1 VTGVQTCALPIC
13 SYFSG
18 LSPADMLGQTITYN
32 DTLYKTVTG
41 IVKDLD
47 YPTEF
52 TAQEFLVKSNED
64 YPLVAWTN
72 TNGSDKLYLQIAKQ
86 SDTAR
91 VMAQIKALVAE
102 KVKAFH
108 QEKKPTYSMNRW
120 LELMPLSESHFST
133 HINEGEI
140 HKASK
145 PVMYGLMGIGGFL
158 LLLAC
163 INYINLSTAQ
173 VPQRAKEIGV
183 RKTLGSSRW
192 SLISQLL
199 SETLVTVLLAASL
212 AILLSKLAFI
222 FLGDL
227 VPEGALQH
235 SGGPAAFLF
244 IVLLLTVVTLLSGL
258 YPARIK
264 AKVEEVSIMRGQG
277 VWTAGHNQLT
287 LRKSLIV
294 FQFVIAQLFI
304 VGAVI
309 VGSQLNY
316 TLKKDL
322 GFNKEAIVLVK
333 IPWKLTR
340 NKLYEGKQ
348 FPLADELRKQAGVQ
362 ALSIGTEPMTTNYSS
377 SPLEYN
383 GSGMKDP
390 VKRQVFKK
398 WVDTSYI
405 RLYNMELLAGRNLHA
420 SDTTNEYIINET
432 AMKAFG
438 FSTPQEAVGKVIGR
452 GDKKFPIVA
461 VVKDF
466 HLRDFYTTI
475 DPMALMADK
484 RNLNTLN
491 IKLNGTDPAKWQQ
504 TLKAIEQK
512 WYAFYPPETF
522 SVKFYDETLEA
533 MYKDERNLSKLI
545 NLATIIAIMI
555 SCLGLFGLVTLTAF
569 QRTKE
574 IGIRKVLGASVTGIV
589 RLLSSEF
596 VTLVLI
602 ALAIASPIAWWAMS
616 KWLQDFAYRI
626 HIEWWMFGLTGL
638 AAITIALLTI
648 SIQAIK
654 AALAN
659 PVKSLRSE

>member
-1 VTGVQTCALPIC
+1 
-13 SYFSG
+13 
-18 LSPADMLGQTITYN
+18 
-32 DTLYKTVTG
+32 
-41 IVKDLD
+41 
-47 YPTEF
+47 
-52 TAQEFLVKSNED
+52 
-64 YPLVAWTN
+64 
-72 TNGSDKLYLQIAKQ
+72 
-86 SDTAR
+86 
-91 VMAQIKALVAE
+91 
-102 KVKAFH
+102 
-108 QEKKPTYSMNRW
+108 
-120 LELMPLSESHFST
+120 
-133 HINEGEI
+133 
-140 HKASK
+140 
-145 PVMYGLMGIGGFL
+145 
-158 LLLAC
+158 
-163 INYINLSTAQ
+163 
-173 VPQRAKEIGV
+173 
-183 RKTLGSSRW
+183 
-192 SLISQLL
+192 
-199 SETLVTVLLAASL
+199 
-212 AILLSKLAFI
+212 
-222 FLGDL
+222 LGDL
-227 VPEGALQH
+227 VPEGTLQH
-235 SGGPAAFLF
+235 SGGPTAFLF
-244 IVLLLTVVTLLSGL
+244 IVLLLTIVTLLSGL
-258 YPARIK
+258 YPARII
-264 AKVEEVSIMRGQG
+264 AKVEAVSIMRGQG
-277 VWTAGHNQLT
+277 VWTAGHNRLT

-309 VGSQLNY
+309 IGGQLNY

-377 SPLEYN
+377 SPLDYS
-383 GSGMKDP
+383 GSDTKAP
-390 VKRQVFKK
+390 VKRQIYKK

-405 RLYNMELLAGRNLHA
+405 RLYNMKLLAGRNLHA

-438 FSTPQEAVGKVIGR
+438 FSTPQEAVGKIIGR

-484 RNLNTLN
+484 RSQNTLN

-522 SVKFYDETLEA
+522 SFKFYDETLEA
-533 MYKDERNLSKLI
+533 MYKQERNLSKLI
-545 NLATIIAIMI
+545 NMVTAISIVI

-574 IGIRKVLGASVTGIV
+574 IGIRKVLGASVAGIV
-589 RLLSSEF
+589 SLLSSEF
-596 VTLVLI
+596 VKLVLI
-602 ALAIASPIAWWAMS
+602 ALVIASPIAWWAMS
-616 KWLQDFAYRI
+616 KWLEDFAYRI
-626 HIEWWMFGLTGL
+626 HIQWWMFGLTGL
-638 AAITIALLTI
+638 AAITIALFTV
-648 SIQAIK
+648 SFQAIK
-654 AALAN
+654 AALTN